1 MDVSKTSK
9 ELLEKL
15 KNNKIDDAKKV
26 IKAAEE
32 ASVLDKV

>member
-1 MDVSKTSK
+1 MCLRLQK

-15 KNNKIDDAKKV
+15 KNNNIDDAKKL